1 MTLFEIEKEKKLRI
15 SDRLSLVK
23 RPRRLRTTPALRAMV
38 RETELNA
45 RDFIYPLFVRHGEG
59 RSGIR
64 SMPGVY
70 QLSVQEAVREAE
82 AAMRA
87 GVNAVILFGIPEHK
101 DPVGRENFAE
111 DGIVQQ
117 AIRAIKQEIPEM
129 VVVTDVCL
137 CEYTDHGHCGIL
149 NSSSPKST
157 DFGFLTSTP
166 GPTGFLNENLP
177 EGYVL
182 NDPTLDVLSK
192 VAISHAECGADIVAP
207 SGMMDGMVAAIR
219 GALNE
224 AGYDNLPILSYAVKY
239 ASSFYGPFREAAE
252 GAPKFGDR
260 KSHQMDPAN
269 VREALREAALD
280 VDEGADMLM
289 VKPALAYL
297 DVIRIVKD
305 AFPELPMAAY
315 NVSGE
320 YAMIKAAA
328 ANGWIDE
335 AKVTLE
341 TLTAMKRAG
350 ADLILTYHALD
361 AAKWL
366 K

>member
-1 MTLFEIEKEKKLRI
+1 M
-15 SDRLSLVK
+15 SLLELETRKRTSSMVR
-23 RPRRLRTTPALRAMV
+23 RPRRLRATPAIRAMV

-45 RDFIYPLFVRHGEG
+45 RDFIYPLFVRHGTG
-59 RSGIR
+59 RSEIR

-70 QLSVQEAVREAE
+70 QLSVEEAVREAE
-82 AAMRA
+82 AAARS
-87 GVNAVILFGIPEHK
+87 GVNAVILFGIPKEK
-101 DPVGRENFAE
+101 DAIGLENFSE
-111 DGIVQQ
+111 DGIVQR
-117 AIRAIKQEIPEM
+117 AIRAIKREIPEM
-129 VVVTDVCL
+129 LVVTDICL

-149 NSSSPKST
+149 N
-157 DFGFLTSTP
+157 
-166 GPTGFLNENLP
+166 TGEHLHAGLP

-182 NDPTLDVLSK
+182 NDPTLDVLGR
-192 VAISHAECGADIVAP
+192 VAVSHAECGADIVAP
-207 SGMMDGMVAAIR
+207 SGMMDGMVESIRAA
-219 GALNE
+219 LDVS
-224 AGYDNLPILSYAVKY
+224 GYENLPIMSYAVKY

-252 GAPKFGDR
+252 GAPRFGDR

-269 VREALREAALD
+269 VREALREAAMD

-297 DVIRIVKD
+297 DVIRVVKD

-320 YAMIKAAA
+320 YSMIKAAA
-328 ANGWIDE
+328 ANGWVDE

-341 TLTAMKRAG
+341 TLTSIKRAG
-350 ADLILTYHALD
+350 ADVIITYHAVD